1 MRCRG
6 LEAISCQTLF
16 SSALKSRLARGSDA
30 SGTPCDVLACI
41 WHWRLICQLPA
52 SLGGTRLGHSVLL
65 LSGFG
70 FRICKC
76 LADRR
81 WAQRDC
87 QTRHRA
93 RLEKATARSVVWLF
107 HVTVSVFRAVL
118 VLALC
123 GHRVVTPSPLSVSRR
138 VLREDKVARS
148 LRVTREAGFHQS
160 VVAKR
165 AVFVEV
171 TKAPAARRSVFFGAL
186 DHK

>member
-16 SSALKSRLARGSDA
+16 SSALASSLARSSDA
-30 SGTPCDVLACI
+30 SGTSCDALAFSCI

-81 WAQRDC
+81 WAERDC
-87 QTRHRA
+87 QTQHRT

-107 HVTVSVFRAVL
+107 RCVPLSSSSGL
-118 VLALC
+118 L
-123 GHRVVTPSPLSVSRR
+123 GRVVIVSSLH
-138 VLREDKVARS
+138 LRSRYQGAYCVKTRS
-148 LRVTREAGFHQS
+148 REAF
-160 VVAKR
+160 A
-165 AVFVEV
+165 
-171 TKAPAARRSVFFGAL
+171 
-186 DHK
+186 

>member
-16 SSALKSRLARGSDA
+16 SSALKSSLARGSDA

-76 LADRR
+76 LADGR
-81 WAQRDC
+81 WAQRDS

-93 RLEKATARSVVWLF
+93 RLVKAPARSVVWLF
-107 HVTVSVFRAVL
+107 HGVRLSSSSGFGVVWSSCRQSIS
-118 VLALC
+118 AL
-123 GHRVVTPSPLSVSRR
+123 GI
-138 VLREDKVARS
+138 
-148 LRVTREAGFHQS
+148 
-160 VVAKR
+160 
-165 AVFVEV
+165 
-171 TKAPAARRSVFFGAL
+171 
-186 DHK
+186 

>member
-16 SSALKSRLARGSDA
+16 SSALASSLARGSDA
-30 SGTPCDVLACI
+30 SGTPCDVLARI

-93 RLEKATARSVVWLF
+93 RLEKAPARSVVWLF
-107 HVTVSVFRAVL
+107 HGVRLSSCSGFWRCVVIVSSLHLR
-118 VLALC
+118 
-123 GHRVVTPSPLSVSRR
+123 SRYQGAYC
-138 VLREDKVARS
+138 VKTRS
-148 LRVTREAGFHQS
+148 REAF
-160 VVAKR
+160 A
-165 AVFVEV
+165 
-171 TKAPAARRSVFFGAL
+171 
-186 DHK
+186 

>member
-16 SSALKSRLARGSDA
+16 SSALASSLARGSDA
-30 SGTPCDVLACI
+30 SGTPCDALAFSCI
-41 WHWRLICQLPA
+41 WHWRLICQFPA

-76 LADRR
+76 TADRR

-93 RLEKATARSVVWLF
+93 RLGKAPARSVVWLF
-107 HVTVSVFRAVL
+107 HGVRLSSSSGIWGCVVIVSSLHLR
-118 VLALC
+118 
-123 GHRVVTPSPLSVSRR
+123 SRYQGPYC
-138 VLREDKVARS
+138 VKTRS
-148 LRVTREAGFHQS
+148 REAF
-160 VVAKR
+160 A
-165 AVFVEV
+165 
-171 TKAPAARRSVFFGAL
+171 
-186 DHK
+186 